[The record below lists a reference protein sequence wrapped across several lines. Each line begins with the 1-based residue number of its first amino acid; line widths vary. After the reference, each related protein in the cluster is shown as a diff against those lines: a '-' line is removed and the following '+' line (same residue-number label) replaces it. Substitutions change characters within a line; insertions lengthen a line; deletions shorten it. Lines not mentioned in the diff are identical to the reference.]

1 MHNLQVSRVKYFKN
15 TMAKPLTKKQKIFVQ
30 EFLDTGNGTQSAM
43 KAYDTESETVAAVIA
58 SENIRKPNI
67 MAMIQDAAEDAFS
80 VIVELSKGSENDSV
94 RLGASKDILDR
105 SGFKPVDKQQI
116 NMEVSSKPIDPT
128 NIRVMEQMK
137 ALQETLENE

>member
-1 MHNLQVSRVKYFKN
+1 
-15 TMAKPLTKKQKIFVQ
+15 MAKPLTKKQKIFVQ